1 MTSRRKIDR
10 DVIRIGITHAVQVYR
25 GIQASPLRIDPSG
38 NIITLHARI
47 TDWCCSETAKCLEF
61 WESGVPLGQGEFPGA
76 LDLITKSDKIRPI
89 LQSPSDQR
97 SGGFR
102 RSCFSGSSDTI
113 NTRFSCR
120 PIARE
125 SSAFAIERAD
135 FASRT
140 NCSAFCR
147 SLRASDR
154 RPETIEKILLQ
165 DIPDEPRN
173 FHFSQNKS
181 CTLSTKCAAKRA
193 DCTRH
198 SKDPKN

>member
-1 MTSRRKIDR
+1 MRRRRKIDR

-102 RSCFSGSSDTI
+102 R
-113 NTRFSCR
+113 
-120 PIARE
+120 
-125 SSAFAIERAD
+125 
-135 FASRT
+135 
-140 NCSAFCR
+140 
-147 SLRASDR
+147 
-154 RPETIEKILLQ
+154 KLLQ
-165 DIPDEPRN
+165 RLLRHDKYTDFLQTPSSRK
-173 FHFSQNKS
+173 FSIRYREGRLPLQDQ
-181 CTLSTKCAAKRA
+181 LFGFLQIAARIGQEA
-193 DCTRH
+193 GNH
-198 SKDPKN
+198 